1 MKDYKSIVSYENSI
15 DELNDI
21 FEDTFVDENFP
32 EKDRS
37 RSYRRKKTY
46 FKGRKR
52 YNRIYQKGF
61 TPFSNTESIIK
72 GMMRKTNIV
81 RVYSPND
88 PTRQRGFNRSNLR
101 RIDSA
106 NYKLCDCDI

>member
-1 MKDYKSIVSYENSI
+1 MEDYKSIVSYENSI

-72 GMMRKTNIV
+72 GMMRKTNII

-88 PTRQRGFNRSNLR
+88 PTRQRGFNRGNLR